1 MWSLK
6 ILSGSQAGKEVF
18 LQKGLVLLG
27 RGKDSTVYLP
37 FNGISK
43 KHAQI
48 IIKDS
53 FLEIEDLQSRNGS
66 FIKGKQIKKARLQD
80 GDRFALH
87 DIIFEVRKKQ
97 KEALSFH
104 PGFLN
109 APPPSSDSSPSS
121 PSPAPNQNW
130 LETRQKQVKTYMDK
144 AVFPWI
150 YQLAEWVEFRF
161 LVGAFVL
168 VFVLMVSALSIIPL
182 STILKDGIEKE
193 SLNSAE
199 VIAQTVASGNSTA
212 LKQGMHSA
220 LSVEYALRRTGV
232 KRAFIISALDGRI
245 LAPADLAHTY
255 PKEALIHKAR
265 KSEEKLVQRISPS
278 SVLAMIPISTYNP
291 ETGGSTPNAYSV
303 VFYNVESLLSVS
315 SEIISLIVQTFLIAL
330 ILGFILYFFLIQLI
344 EFPIKSINFQLGK
357 ALKGDQ
363 PSSISISYQSQG
375 IKTMCSHINS
385 ALDQIALNKMIQ
397 SQSKE
402 PESLPVNRENEIRN
416 LLEMT
421 GFPALAISLEDKM
434 VCALNSIFTE
444 QIGYSEI
451 LHQSMEEISDGVLKE
466 HLQQIISQ
474 GELNPQELVFG
485 EIQLKEMSLQSA
497 CQLIQGEE
505 SPAYAVFVFMSNSAE
520 EGVA

>member
-27 RGKDSTVYLP
+27 RDSESTVHLP

-48 IIKDS
+48 TIKDS
-53 FLEIEDLQSRNGS
+53 GLELEDLQSRNGS

-87 DIIFEVRKKQ
+87 NIIFEVRKKE
-97 KEALSFH
+97 KPALSFY
-104 PGFLN
+104 PGFVN
-109 APPPSSDSSPSS
+109 APAPE
-121 PSPAPNQNW
+121 PSPQSSQPVNNKNW
-130 LETRQKQVKTYMDK
+130 LDSGQKQVKEYMDK
-144 AVFPWI
+144 AVFPWV
-150 YQLAEWVEFRF
+150 YHLAEWVEFRF

-168 VFVLMVSALSIIPL
+168 IFVLMVSLLSLIPL
-182 STILKDGIEKE
+182 STILKEGIEKE
-193 SLNSAE
+193 SLSSAE
-199 VIAQTVASGNSTA
+199 VIAQTVAHNNNQA
-212 LKQGMHSA
+212 VKQGMNSA
-220 LSVEYALRRTGV
+220 LSVDYALRRTGV
-232 KRAFIISALDGRI
+232 EKAFIISAVDGRV
-245 LAPADLAHTY
+245 LAPSDLAHTY
-255 PKEALIHKAR
+255 PQDPLIHKVR
-265 KSEEKLVQRISPS
+265 KSDEKLVKRISPS
-278 SVLAMIPISTYNP
+278 SVLAMIPVSVYDPDT
-291 ETGGSTPNAYSV
+291 GSTKPRVYSV

-315 SEIISLIVQTFLIAL
+315 AEIINLTVQTFLIAL

-363 PSSISISYQSQG
+363 SSSISISYQSQG

-385 ALDQIALNKMIQ
+385 ALDQIALNKMMQ

-402 PESLPVNRENEIRN
+402 SESLPVNRENEIRN

-421 GFPALAISLEDKM
+421 GFPALAISMEENRI
-434 VCALNSIFTE
+434 CALNSIFTE
-444 QIGYSEI
+444 QLGYSEI
-451 LHQSMEEISDGVLKE
+451 LHQGVEEISDGELKE
-466 HLQQIISQ
+466 HIQQIISQ

-485 EIQLKEMSLQSA
+485 EISLKENQLQSA
-497 CQLIQGEE
+497 CQLIQGEG

-520 EGVA
+520 EGAA